1 MTSPAGRH
9 RQRRLR
15 RAWVI
20 FMLAWAAFALGYA
33 ALSSTGRVAG
43 AVTALLA
50 AAVGVAAVAL
60 WRRS

>member
-1 MTSPAGRH
+1 
-9 RQRRLR
+9 
-15 RAWVI
+15 
-20 FMLAWAAFALGYA
+20 MLAWAAFALGYA